1 MDLKKLSNVAEIA
14 AKIMGEGLKGDQHK
28 IDVNKNNK
36 IDSEDF
42 KHLRAGKKPGDVKK
56 EEVEQVEEA
65 KYEPAAPNP
74 ELIAKRKAREAAQA
88 RIEAQ
93 RQAKEDEFGGGEDKK
108 EVKPTTRKVAG
119 RAYGGANQKDETN
132 ESVVSFTSMLEQYK
146 ESGLK
151 SISQWSA
158 NKKKMEEQ
166 ASEEEF
172 NDELKDQQEKS
183 EGKKK
188 QPNLAKGDVQAVK
201 VEEEAEETVEV
212 ELVVDGENG
221 YAEAQIE
228 ERAMTDAETK
238 KKEEIVKSMKK
249 GMAGFKERYGDR
261 AKEVMYATATK
272 QAMKD

>member
-1 MDLKKLSNVAEIA
+1 MDLKKLSNVAEVA
-14 AKIMGEGLKGDQHK
+14 AKIMDEALKGNQHK

-56 EEVEQVEEA
+56 EETELVKE
-65 KYEPAAPNP
+65 YES
-74 ELIAKRKAREAAQA
+74 KDGRFVHKARP
-88 RIEAQ
+88 
-93 RQAKEDEFGGGEDKK
+93 G
-108 EVKPTTRKVAG
+108 
-119 RAYGGANQKDETN
+119 AYGGSAPEKH
-132 ESVVSFTSMLEQYK
+132 VVDTLSGPKKSELEKIEAEKKKPKKFSEMVDLYK
-146 ESGLK
+146 EQGLK
-151 SISQWSA
+151 A
-158 NKKKMEEQ
+158 LAEMKKEEVVEEQ

-249 GMAGFKERYGDR
+249 GMAGFKERYGER
-261 AKEVMYATATK
+261 AKNVMYATATK